1 MTVLLVQ
8 LKPIKRIV
16 KLPSFRTSAAALLSF
31 SSALEWKH
39 VLHIF
44 HVSFCLL
51 IWAPSHES
59 QITCVSFSQTGS
71 GLNPVLT
78 CPSSSL
84 QYTHLTSSLCLLSSF
99 SSPSL
104 IFLTFILPFFVLLP
118 VWLIHPSFYP
128 PTLPNNTTA
137 ISGYFKLF

>member
-16 KLPSFRTSAAALLSF
+16 KLPWFHTSAAGLLSVF
-31 SSALEWKH
+31 SALKWKH
-39 VLHIF
+39 ILHIF

-51 IWAPSHES
+51 IWTPSHES

-84 QYTHLTSSLCLLSSF
+84 QYTHLTSSLCLLPSF

-104 IFLTFILPFFVLLP
+104 IFLTFILPFFVLVNFFLFDLFTHLSILP
-118 VWLIHPSFYP
+118 FFLTTP
-128 PTLPNNTTA
+128 LP
-137 ISGYFKLF
+137 F